1 MKQQLSTFSSIV
13 ILGLLLCFGLY
24 YRYPHAIRSFISR
37 FIPGVEVNF
46 ERADIRYADTFNDQ
60 NARQLAAA
68 KKAGLPEVPQTR
80 KDVDYSLVN
89 KISTCADYRIATLTH
104 SVPYLVPAAADELGA
119 IGSAFRER
127 LSAAGLPE
135 YRIIVTSVLRSM
147 ADVQSLMK
155 TNRNAT
161 ANSAHCY
168 GTTFDIAWSNF
179 DRTTSLPKV
188 LVADASN
195 EDLKSILGEV
205 LLEERKA
212 GRIFVKYEINERCFH
227 ITSRAH

>member
-60 NARQLAAA
+60 NVRQLAAA
-68 KKAGLPEVPQTR
+68 KK
-80 KDVDYSLVN
+80 
-89 KISTCADYRIATLTH
+89 
-104 SVPYLVPAAADELGA
+104 
-119 IGSAFRER
+119 
-127 LSAAGLPE
+127 AGLPE